1 VGGPAYGVGAVGTP
15 LAEGKVAI
23 VDGFRLVLTVL
34 VLLGIAVFILLFE
47 KKRAKG
53 IERDLKEMGD
63 ERRHG
68 EGRPD
73 D

>member
-1 VGGPAYGVGAVGTP
+1 M
-15 LAEGKVAI
+15 AI

-34 VLLGIAVFILLFE
+34 VLLAIAVFILLFE